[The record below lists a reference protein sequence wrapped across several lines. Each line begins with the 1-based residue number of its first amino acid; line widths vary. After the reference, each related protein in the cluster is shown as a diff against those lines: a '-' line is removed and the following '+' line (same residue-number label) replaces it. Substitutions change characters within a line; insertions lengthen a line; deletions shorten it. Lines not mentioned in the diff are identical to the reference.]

1 VIDAGRPNVESAMS
15 FRERVVARER
25 LLGTVIACP
34 DLALA
39 ELAASRLDFL
49 WFDLEH
55 SPLTVRDVLALSI
68 AARAGGAATLVRL
81 ARADSDLLT
90 ALLDAGVDGVIAPRV
105 ESPAVAR
112 ELARA
117 VRYPPEGRRGFAHRR
132 ATAYGLVAPAPRR
145 RPVAESPLCFVQ
157 VESRRA
163 VEAADAIAATP
174 GVDGLIVGPAD
185 LAGDLGIDRGLRDP
199 QLRAAMATVQRAAR
213 RAGIVSGLAA
223 AGVPNDVAD
232 LLGEDTTLLAYSADV
247 RLYADAVARASEGM
261 GDAWPGCAGG
271 ARHAVARGLERRA
284 LHRGSSDD

>member
-1 VIDAGRPNVESAMS
+1 MS

-49 WFDLEH
+49 WIDLEH
-55 SPLTVRDVLALSI
+55 SPLTVRDAMVLSI

-81 ARADSDLLT
+81 ARADSELLT

-105 ESPAVAR
+105 ESAAIAR
-112 ELARA
+112 ELAGA

-132 ATAYGLVAPAPRR
+132 ATAYGLGGPGGRAPRP
-145 RPVAESPLCFVQ
+145 RPAVEPPLCFVQ
-157 VESRRA
+157 IESRRA

-185 LAGDLGIDRGLRDP
+185 LAGDLGITHDLNEP

-213 RAGIVSGLAA
+213 GAGVVSGLAA
-223 AGVPNDVAD
+223 GGAPHDVAA

-247 RLYADAVARASEGM
+247 RLYADAVARASERMREVWG
-261 GDAWPGCAGG
+261 GCAGG
-271 ARHAVARGLERRA
+271 EGSPVSRERERRA
-284 LHRGSSDD
+284 LHKGSSDD